1 MNETDS
7 DAAAGLDALVPR
19 LRQFAAVAREEHLTR
34 AAETLGVPQPTLS
47 RSIAR
52 LEAELGIALFTRN
65 VRWIQLTR
73 HGRFLY
79 EASERVIPALAA
91 SLVRLAG
98 EADPERGRVALG

>member
-7 DAAAGLDALVPR
+7 DAAAALDALVPR

-34 AAETLGVPQPTLS
+34 AAETLGLPHPPLP

-52 LEAELGIALFTRN
+52 LEAELGIALFPRN
-65 VRWIQLTR
+65 GRSIQLTR

-79 EASERVIPALAA
+79 EAPERFIPTLAA

-98 EADPERGRVALG
+98 EAD